1 MRKSNVFLLYLDL
14 NIILLLVMFA
24 HMSIRRQRD
33 RESIEEKERMVRR
46 FELTNLEASGVTQLS
61 PNKQVIEGRDLCH
74 CYF

>member
-1 MRKSNVFLLYLDL
+1 MTTRKSNVFLLYLAL

-46 FELTNLEASGVTQLS
+46 FELT
-61 PNKQVIEGRDLCH
+61 DL
-74 CYF
+74 